1 MSEVCHFKCE
11 LGSHSLATCSPVR
24 RISEDAGAAVC
35 KGPQSVIPHC
45 SPGAQGLKKLKKTIV
60 SKGLW
65 RPGGWSVQSLGLC
78 RRALQFLQ

>member
-11 LGSHSLATCSPVR
+11 LGSDALRMGMCSPVR

-35 KGPQSVIPHC
+35 RGPQSVIPHC
-45 SPGAQGLKKLKKTIV
+45 SPEAQGLKKLKKTIV

-65 RPGGWSVQSLGLC
+65 RPGV
-78 RRALQFLQ
+78 